1 MRLAPPRG
9 LDWYL
14 VGCVVIL
21 FSIGMSVIYSLS
33 VVRDAPGLITSQ
45 IIAAIIGCCVAAV
58 VAAYDYRRAE
68 SLMPVFYCVGI
79 GLLIAVLFFGD
90 TVLGAKRWI
99 SFGPLQ
105 LQPSEL
111 MKLLLVGLLARQLAQ
126 LQEYKIRSIVG
137 ILCLIAVPVGIV
149 LFQPDLG
156 TAAVLAMTTF
166 ILLLAAKLPRRYW
179 AVLLVVVAVTGPLVV
194 ANLQD
199 YQRARIQTFLQP
211 TKDPYGTGYNVL
223 QSIIAV
229 GNGGMW
235 GQGIGQGTQSQLEF
249 LPIAHT
255 DFIFAG
261 IAEATGFFGSSIVVL
276 LLAMLCVRA
285 LFIAHRVRDS
295 FGFYFAVGIAALWLI
310 QFSVNIDMNIG

>member
-1 MRLAPPRG
+1 MEYTVESVIGGKFRRS
-9 LDWYL
+9 
-14 VGCVVIL
+14 VIL
-21 FSIGMSVIYSLS
+21 VIF
-33 VVRDAPGLITSQ
+33 V
-45 IIAAIIGCCVAAV
+45 
-58 VAAYDYRRAE
+58 
-68 SLMPVFYCVGI
+68 
-79 GLLIAVLFFGD
+79 
-90 TVLGAKRWI
+90 
-99 SFGPLQ
+99 
-105 LQPSEL
+105 
-111 MKLLLVGLLARQLAQ
+111 
-126 LQEYKIRSIVG
+126 
-137 ILCLIAVPVGIV
+137 
-149 LFQPDLG
+149 
-156 TAAVLAMTTF
+156 F

-310 QFSVNIDMNIG
+310 QFSVNIAMNIGLVPVTGIPLPFVSHGGTALVVNCAALGLLQSIAIRNHQRLH